1 MINHDDFTKDNS
13 RYELTYLEPD
23 TDDEITVTIS
33 DKDYRLEMSERIKR
47 RHFFTSR
54 LEKLTR
60 EMMLSAGR
68 FTASVLHDSEEA
80 AIQLDNIEKNIKSI
94 RCLLI

>member
-1 MINHDDFTKDNS
+1 MIIHDDFIKKNT

-23 TDDEITVTIS
+23 SDDEISVTIC
-33 DKDYRLEMSERIKR
+33 DQDYRLGMSERIKKR
-47 RHFFTSR
+47 NFFTLR

-80 AIQLDNIEKNIKSI
+80 AIQLDNIEKNIKNI

>member
-1 MINHDDFTKDNS
+1 MMNHVDFTKDNT

-23 TDDEITVTIS
+23 TDDEISVTIC
-33 DKDYRLEMSERIKR
+33 DKDYRLDMSERMKKR
-47 RHFFTSR
+47 GFFTR
-54 LEKLTR
+54 KLEKLTR
-60 EMMLSAGR
+60 EVMLSDGR

-80 AIQLDNIEKNIKSI
+80 AIHLDNIEKNIKSI